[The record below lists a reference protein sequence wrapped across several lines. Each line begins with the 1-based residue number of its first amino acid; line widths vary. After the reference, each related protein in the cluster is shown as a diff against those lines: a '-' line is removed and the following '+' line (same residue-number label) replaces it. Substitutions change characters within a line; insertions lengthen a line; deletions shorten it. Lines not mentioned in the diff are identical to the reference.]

1 MKEWGRKGSGEGEFF
16 QPMQLAIDS
25 KDNVYV
31 VDRINNRVQKFD
43 NEGNFLTKW
52 GTNHGAGNL
61 DPLEN
66 WREVQEIFFANRN

>member
-1 MKEWGRKGSGEGEFF
+1 MGEKRKWRGRVF

-43 NEGNFLTKW
+43 NEGNFITKW

-61 DPLEN
+61 DPRKLERGSRRSFCQ
-66 WREVQEIFFANRN
+66 WELKSI